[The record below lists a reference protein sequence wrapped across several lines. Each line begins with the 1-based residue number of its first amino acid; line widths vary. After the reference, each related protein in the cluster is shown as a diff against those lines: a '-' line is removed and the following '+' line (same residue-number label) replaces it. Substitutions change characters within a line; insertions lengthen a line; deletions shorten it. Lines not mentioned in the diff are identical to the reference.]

1 MRLRK
6 DAKVALIEQVPL
18 FTHCTRKE
26 LGEIAALADEL
37 DLKKGTTLTTEG
49 KSGREFFAIVEGE
62 ADVVMNGKW
71 VATLSQGDFFGEI
84 ALLTG
89 RPRTATVQATSPIRV
104 LVITARGFSSL
115 LDKSPEIQ
123 RKILLALA
131 ERLSTA
137 EP

>member
-1 MRLRK
+1 MPLRK
-6 DAKVALIEQVPL
+6 DAKIALIQRIPL

-26 LGEIAALADEL
+26 LGEIAAIADEL
-37 DLKKGTTLTTEG
+37 DLKEGTTLTTEG
-49 KSGREFFAIVEGE
+49 KSGREFFVIVEGE
-62 ADVVMNGKW
+62 ADVLMNGKW
-71 VATLSQGDFFGEI
+71 VATLGQGDFFGEI

-115 LDKSPEIQ
+115 LEKSPEIP
-123 RKILLALA
+123 RRVLLALA
-131 ERLSTA
+131 ERLASA

>member
-37 DLKKGTTLTTEG
+37 DLKEGTTLTTEG